1 MPLSSDIFI
10 TDTSC
15 LILLNKI
22 DELSLLNKLSKSVL
36 ITPEI
41 QREFG
46 KKLPNWIQIRTPKDD
61 HYQKIL
67 QMDLVPGEA
76 SVIALTLE
84 IENSILLI
92 DDLKA
97 RKISER
103 LNLKYS
109 GTFGL
114 ILRAKQEGIIKHIR
128 PVLDKVSNTDFRF
141 SDKLF
146 GIILEQAGE

>member
-1 MPLSSDIFI
+1 
-10 TDTSC
+10 
-15 LILLNKI
+15 
-22 DELSLLNKLSKSVL
+22 
-36 ITPEI
+36 
-41 QREFG
+41 
-46 KKLPNWIQIRTPKDD
+46 
-61 HYQKIL
+61 
-67 QMDLVPGEA
+67 MDLDLGEA

-97 RKISER
+97 RKISKR

-114 ILRAKQEGIIKHIR
+114 ILRAKQEGIIKHIK
-128 PVLDKVSNTDFRF
+128 PVLGKIRNTDFRF

-146 GIILEQAGE
+146 DIILEQAGE